1 MFECDRQDSQFRH
14 LPFRKALSNK
24 RLLFH
29 GSRLSNFV
37 GILSQ
42 GLRIAPPTAPKTGYM
57 FGKGIYF
64 ADCASKSAN
73 YIHATERHPF
83 GIMIVCEVALGHI
96 HSVME
101 DNTDLECAPKGYH
114 SVRGMGKN
122 VPKSGVGHEWQSSEG
137 YQLSLGPLM
146 PNENASV

>member
-1 MFECDRQDSQFRH
+1 LDMFECDRQDSQFRH

-73 YIHATERHPF
+73 YIHANY
-83 GIMIVCEVALGHI
+83 I

-101 DNTDLECAPKGYH
+101 ANTDLECAPKGYH

-137 YQLSLGPLM
+137 YQLSLGL
-146 PNENASV
+146 